1 MNLYPWTG
9 KTRLLMLCV
18 CIVTVLTLS
27 SCQTTALGMG
37 QKDTT
42 AEESEE
48 TRQKTTPF
56 AVFKTIAA
64 KAKPKAKEKPKRQLL
79 CEVDSGNAKY
89 QQGWY
94 DFKSTKFAIAK
105 GEKLRIEMPRKRGE
119 GSAYFLGRFDANGQ
133 KLVFCPYIEVAEG
146 QKIPCASF
154 YTLEE
159 DLEIGI
165 RRTFDVP
172 KAVRGGY
179 LSCKYGPKPEDT
191 DISE

>member
-1 MNLYPWTG
+1 MIFSPITG
-9 KTRLLMLCV
+9 KWRFMLIFCGV
-18 CIVTVLTLS
+18 ISVLTLS
-27 SCQTTALGMG
+27 SCQTTAFGMG
-37 QKDTT
+37 ETESA
-42 AEESEE
+42 AEQVDEE
-48 TRQKTTPF
+48 PRKKTTPF
-56 AVFKTIAA
+56 AVFKNLAA
-64 KAKPKAKEKPKRQLL
+64 KAKPKAKVKPQRQLL

-89 QQGWY
+89 KQGWY
-94 DFKSTKFAIAK
+94 DFKTTKFAIAK

-119 GSAYFLGRFDANGQ
+119 GSAYFLGRFDKSGQ

-146 QKIPCASF
+146 KKIPCASF

-179 LSCKYGPKPEDT
+179 LACKYGPKPEEET
-191 DISE
+191 TE